1 MKERIESSKM
11 TSKGQITL
19 PKAIREHL
27 GLKTG
32 DTVTFVEID
41 GLIYLAHNFESAI
54 RIMQKAMEGEAE
66 KAGLHTEEDVVKL
79 VKEIRS
85 KNNIS

>member
-1 MKERIESSKM
+1 MKEQIVSSKM

-19 PKAIREHL
+19 PKIIRDQL

-32 DTVTFVEID
+32 DTVTFVEIN
-41 GLIYLAHNFESAI
+41 GVIYLVHDLMSAVHL
-54 RIMQKAMEGEAE
+54 MQKLMEGEAE

-79 VKEIRS
+79 VKEIRK